1 MVRSI
6 LFLFLC
12 VSTAVAEPALILTEA
27 SLAGRIHAQNPDL
40 KAARWKIQ
48 EALGKWQQSG
58 RPSRPR
64 LDVQWQQTPDFR
76 EGEVKFGL
84 SRSFPITQRLAWE
97 KEISKSNLEAAEMEI
112 RRVEQELIAEARLI
126 FVQALALKSRRQ
138 TMAVQQQEAEAFA
151 DAVKKNQQRAE
162 ASALDAAQAKLDAA
176 SLLIEQKQLDAQ
188 EITLLTSLKKLL
200 GMQPADKISAG
211 GELPPLHDAAAGD
224 VSRRADY
231 QQALR
236 AADGARNTVQREL
249 ANRFDDLEAG
259 VYLSGMRQEDAPQG
273 FRSDLMLGF
282 QLSIPLPFWDDN
294 SGNIAAA
301 KAGVERRERE
311 AKAILA
317 HAQNDAS
324 GATAEMRE
332 WKKLDQQITTELLP
346 LAEEQLKLA
355 QEAYARGQGEL
366 ATIFRARAQKRQLT
380 LARIDARSS
389 YHQARIRSESAR
401 AAQP

>member
-1 MVRSI
+1 MARSI
-6 LFLFLC
+6 LIYCLF
-12 VSTAVAEPALILTEA
+12 VSSLLAEPTLILTEA
-27 SLAGRIHAQNPDL
+27 SLADRIHSQNPDL

-48 EALGKWQQSG
+48 EALGQWQQSG

-64 LDVQWQQTPDFR
+64 LDVQWQQTPDLR
-76 EGEVKFGL
+76 EGQFQVGF
-84 SRSFPITQRLAWE
+84 SHSFPITQRLAWE
-97 KEISKSNLEAAEMEI
+97 KEISKSTLEAAEMEV
-112 RRVEQELIAEARLI
+112 RRAEQVIIAEARLI

-138 TMAVQQQEAEAFA
+138 AMAAQQQEAEAFA
-151 DAVKKNQQRAE
+151 EAVKKNQLRAE

-200 GMQPADKISAG
+200 GMQPADRISAG
-211 GELPPLHDAAAGD
+211 GELPPLHAAAAGD
-224 VSRRADY
+224 FSRRADY

-236 AADGARNTVQREL
+236 EVDRARHTVQREI
-249 ANRFDDLEAG
+249 ANRVDDMEAG
-259 VYLSGMRQEDAPQG
+259 IYAYGQRQQDAPAG
-273 FRSDLMLGF
+273 YRSDYMLGF
-282 QLSIPLPFWDDN
+282 QFSIPLPFWNDN

-301 KAGVERRERE
+301 KAGVERSERE

-317 HAQNDAS
+317 HAQNDAT

-332 WKKLDQQITTELLP
+332 WKKLDQQITAELMP

-366 ATIFRARAQKRQLT
+366 ATIFRARAQKRQLM

-389 YHQARIRSESAR
+389 YHQARIRLESSHGT
-401 AAQP
+401 QP

>member
-1 MVRSI
+1 MIRCIV
-6 LFLFLC
+6 FFVLC
-12 VSTAVAEPALILTEA
+12 VCSAVAEPTLILTEA
-27 SLAGRIHAQNPDL
+27 SLAERIHEQNPDL

-48 EALGKWQQSG
+48 EALGKWQQAG

-64 LDVQWQQTPDFR
+64 LDWQWEQTPDMR
-76 EGEVKFGL
+76 EGQVKLGV

-97 KEISKSNLEAAEMEI
+97 KEISKSSLEAAEWEI
-112 RRVEQELIAEARLI
+112 RRAEQELITEARLI
-126 FVQALALKSRRQ
+126 FIQALALKSRRQ
-138 TMAVQQQEAEAFA
+138 CMVALQEEAAAFA
-151 DAVKKNQQRAE
+151 EEVKKNQQRAE

-188 EITLLTSLKKLL
+188 EVALFASLKKLL
-200 GMQPADKISAG
+200 GMQPADTISAG
-211 GELPPLHDAAAGD
+211 GELPALHDAAAGH
-224 VSRRADY
+224 VSQRADY

-236 AADGARNTVQREL
+236 EVLRARNTVQSEL
-249 ANRFDDLEAG
+249 ASRFDDLEAG
-259 VYLSGMRQEDAPQG
+259 VYFSGMRMEDAPQG
-273 FRSDLMLGF
+273 YRSDVMLGF

-311 AKAILA
+311 AQAILA
-317 HAQNDAS
+317 HAQNEAS

-332 WKKLDQQITTELLP
+332 WKKLDQQITSELLP

-355 QEAYARGQGEL
+355 QQAYAGGQGEL

-389 YHQARIRSESAR
+389 YHQSRIRSESAR